1 MLVIQAFRKQKQE
14 NQKFAIILSY
24 IVTLKLTWAIYVR
37 HMLSLSV
44 HRSPFSDVETDTER
58 PFTYMRLESGPTVHD
73 PNHCA
78 FLLCLYEES

>member
-37 HMLSLSV
+37 PMLSLSV
-44 HRSPFSDVETDTER
+44 PQISIFRCGDRHGEAIHLREARIWSH
-58 PFTYMRLESGPTVHD
+58 GP
-73 PNHCA
+73 
-78 FLLCLYEES
+78 